1 MQTLNK
7 KKARFIV
14 LSLIIPLTLL
24 ICFVVFPA
32 GDLIRMSFTNWD
44 GYSSSSDFIGFDN
57 YISMFQNKDLWTSL
71 RNNGVYFAAHLLF
84 IPIELM
90 VAVMLTSKM
99 RAAKAYKTIVFL
111 PYIIN
116 GVAIAYAFSYFFSP
130 VNGAFNSMLEFAH
143 LEGFIRNWL
152 SDEKIVNFVLAFQRL
167 SYCFIH
173 GCTAVRAK

>member
-116 GVAIAYAFSYFFSP
+116 GVAIAYAFSYFFS
-130 VNGAFNSMLEFAH
+130 
-143 LEGFIRNWL
+143 
-152 SDEKIVNFVLAFQRL
+152 RL
-167 SYCFIH
+167 
-173 GCTAVRAK
+173 